1 VPDEESRVPSPRSF
15 TIVPE
20 GPFSL
25 AQAASFGFGPRE
37 AEAGGAMRMAF
48 AADGSGSPVG
58 VVLHE
63 DADGTIRGEA
73 HGDAPVDA
81 VREQVAR
88 ILSLEH
94 DGRAW
99 QDVGRRDPV
108 LGALQARFPGL
119 RPVLFHSP
127 YEAAAWAVIVAR
139 SGRVQARKVRRAI
152 SERHGATFELAG
164 ETLAAFPSAE
174 ALLEIDEPIP
184 SLTNEKRLRLHGIAR
199 AELEGRLD
207 VAHLRELGPEAAGNE
222 LRELR
227 GIGPFSASLVVLR
240 AVGFTDVLPVDQ
252 PLVQRAVEDAYAIGE
267 SLTPEQFAELA
278 EPWRPF
284 RTWATVLLRVAGERA
299 GTTGR

>member
-1 VPDEESRVPSPRSF
+1 MPSQDRRF
-15 TIVPE
+15 TITPR

-37 AEAGGAMRMAF
+37 AEAGGPMRLAF
-48 AADGSGSPVG
+48 AADGTGTPTG
-58 VVLHE
+58 VILRE
-63 DADGTIRGEA
+63 ASDGTIEGEVA
-73 HGDAPVDA
+73 GDTPVEA

-94 DGRAW
+94 DGGAW

-108 LGALQARFPGL
+108 LGELQERFPGL

-139 SGRVQARKVRRAI
+139 TGRAQARKVRRAI

-184 SLTNEKRLRLHGIAR
+184 SLTNEKRLRLQGIAR

-207 VAHLRELGPEAAGNE
+207 VAHLRELGPEAALAE
-222 LRELR
+222 LQELR
-227 GIGPFSASLVVLR
+227 GIGPFSSSLIVLR

-252 PLVQRAVEDAYAIGE
+252 PLVQRAVEHAYGIGE
-267 SLTPEQFAELA
+267 PLTAEQFAELA

-284 RTWATVLLRVAGERA
+284 RTWATVLLRVAGDRDGA
-299 GTTGR
+299 TGHTR